1 MNVIFIKEIS
11 VREILVVVE
20 EEGDTGEEGMPYLAL
35 FGGGGVE

>member
-11 VREILVVVE
+11 VREIFVVVE
-20 EEGDTGEEGMPYLAL
+20 EEGDIGEEGMLYLVF